1 MKIKSILVIGL
12 GSIAKKHIIN
22 LKKINNKIRIF
33 KIKIKNKKKAFN
45 KIDKLITNFHLK
57 SAIICSP
64 ANTHLHY
71 INYLKKK
78 KINYLVEKPIIKD
91 SQLNLF
97 TKTYDKKDYLTE
109 LVGYQ
114 LRYSHI
120 LEKIKKLLFSK
131 TLGKI
136 YGAKI
141 FVNSYLP
148 NWRKKNFKNSL
159 SLSKKL
165 GGGVLLELSHEIDY
179 MLWIFGKPKYLKA
192 CIDKNKIFNKNV
204 EEKVS
209 IFFYYAGFELI
220 LVMSLNSRL
229 EERNLVIE
237 GTKASIKSDLLK
249 KEISVIKSSKEKI
262 LFKSK
267 QNNMNMLY
275 EQIKFFINSVE
286 KNQNQNNIFTSLE
299 VIKIITQIRKSNLNN
314 KKIKIQ

>member
-1 MKIKSILVIGL
+1 M
-12 GSIAKKHIIN
+12 
-22 LKKINNKIRIF
+22 
-33 KIKIKNKKKAFN
+33 
-45 KIDKLITNFHLK
+45 
-57 SAIICSP
+57 
-64 ANTHLHY
+64 
-71 INYLKKK
+71 
-78 KINYLVEKPIIKD
+78 
-91 SQLNLF
+91 NLF

-120 LEKIKKLLFSK
+120 FKKIKKLLFLK
-131 TLGKI
+131 NLKKI

-237 GTKASIKSDLLK
+237 GTKASIKADLLK

-286 KNQNQNNIFTSLE
+286 KI
-299 VIKIITQIRKSNLNN
+299 
-314 KKIKIQ
+314 